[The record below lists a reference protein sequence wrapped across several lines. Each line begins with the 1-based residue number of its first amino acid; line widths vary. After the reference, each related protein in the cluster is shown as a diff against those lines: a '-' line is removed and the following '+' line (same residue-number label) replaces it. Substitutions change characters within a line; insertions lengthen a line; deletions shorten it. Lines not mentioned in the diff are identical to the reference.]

1 MCIYMSIYPSDLD
14 LHYPLFLINS
24 RAQSP
29 TKRQCICVCV
39 CVCVYVCVTSHSLH
53 CISFYFLSNYLLSE
67 TGNTHLSCSLST
79 VLSRI
84 VVSLSSIMFFFF
96 LFMILLFVCPS
107 VSCFIASYRLFRNV
121 CVVIPSSYLR
131 PFVRSS
137 IPFHSISRRP

>member
-84 VVSLSSIMFFFF
+84 VVSLSSIMFFFPF
-96 LFMILLFVCPS
+96 YDSSVCMS
-107 VSCFIASYRLFRNV
+107 VSFLLY
-121 CVVIPSSYLR
+121 CVVSFVPQCLR
-131 PFVRSS
+131 CYPKFVFAPVCSFLHP
-137 IPFHSISRRP
+137 IPFHFA